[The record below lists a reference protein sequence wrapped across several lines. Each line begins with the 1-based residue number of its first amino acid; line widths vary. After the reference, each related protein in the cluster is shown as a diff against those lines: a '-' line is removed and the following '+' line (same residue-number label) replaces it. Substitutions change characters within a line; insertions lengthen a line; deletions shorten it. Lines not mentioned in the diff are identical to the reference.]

1 MNHKPSSDTPYD
13 ATIARLWDAVEAND
27 AQALNA
33 LFAPDIVVRSP
44 ITQLVCFEGAD
55 QVSDLFVRIFA
66 FLNNIRMYEVVGQST
81 ATQVIFWRG
90 KVGQTY
96 LEEANLI
103 KMNEQGQI
111 SEMTVFMRAI
121 PGLLVLLSKIAPS
134 LASRHGWF
142 RALFIRFQLVV
153 LAMVFRAAEPM
164 VIRLSKAGVAI
175 KS

>member
-1 MNHKPSSDTPYD
+1 MNRKPFPDTVYD
-13 ATIARLWDAVEAND
+13 ATIASLWGAVEAND
-27 AQALNA
+27 AHALIA
-33 LFAPDIVVRSP
+33 LFAPDIVVQSP
-44 ITQLVCFEGAD
+44 ITQLVRFEGAE

-66 FLNNIRMYEVVGQST
+66 FLNDIRMYEVVGQSA

-103 KMNEQGQI
+103 KMNDRGQI

-142 RALFIRFQLVV
+142 RALFIKVQLVV
-153 LAMVFRAAEPM
+153 LSMVFRAAEPM
-164 VIRLSKAGVAI
+164 VIRLSKAGVTV
-175 KS
+175 KQ